1 MPKQLYFW
9 AVLVWSGIITFFCLA
24 KFDNVPLGN
33 VTNLDKVVHAF
44 FYFVL
49 TTLSFLFLKNRSSSV
64 SPSRYLIFSFL
75 FSVVFGIGI
84 EIIQGYF
91 TENRHADVFDVIAN
105 TSGAALSILL
115 IVLFGLNRVKSKF

>member
-9 AVLVWSGIITFFCLA
+9 AVLLWSGVITFFCLA
-24 KFDNVPLGN
+24 KFNNVPLGN
-33 VTNLDKVVHAF
+33 VPNFDKVVHAF

-49 TTLSFLFLKNRSSSV
+49 TTLSFLFLKNRKSGV
-64 SPSRYLIFSFL
+64 STSRYLIFSFL

-91 TENRHADVFDVIAN
+91 TESRHADVLDVLAN

-115 IVLFGLNRVKSKF
+115 IVLFGLHRVKLKS

>member
-91 TENRHADVFDVIAN
+91 TENRHADVLDVVAN

-115 IVLFGLNRVKSKF
+115 IVLFGLYKVKSKY

>member
-1 MPKQLYFW
+1 M
-9 AVLVWSGIITFFCLA
+9 WSGIITFFCLA
-24 KFDNVPLGN
+24 KFNNVPLGN

-49 TTLSFLFLKNRSSSV
+49 TTLSFLFLKNSNSSV
-64 SPSRYLIFSFL
+64 STSRYLIFSFL

>member
-9 AVLVWSGIITFFCLA
+9 AVLVWSGVITFFCLA
-24 KFDNVPLGN
+24 KFNNVPLGN

-49 TTLSFLFLKNRSSSV
+49 TTLSFLFLKNRNSGV
-64 SPSRYLIFSFL
+64 SASRYLIFSFL

-91 TENRHADVFDVIAN
+91 TDSRHADVLDVLAN

-115 IVLFGLNRVKSKF
+115 LVLFGLNKVKTKS

>member
-9 AVLVWSGIITFFCLA
+9 AVLLWSGVITFLCLA
-24 KFDNVPLGN
+24 KFNSVPLGD

-49 TTLSFLFLKNRSSSV
+49 TTLSFLFLKNRKSGV
-64 SPSRYLIFSFL
+64 STSRYLVFSFL
-75 FSVVFGIGI
+75 FSVAFGIGI

-91 TENRHADVFDVIAN
+91 TDTRHADVFDVLAN

-115 IVLFGLNRVKSKF
+115 IVLFGLNKVKSNS

>member
-9 AVLVWSGIITFFCLA
+9 AVLLWSGVITFFCLA
-24 KFDNVPLGN
+24 KFNNVPLGN

-44 FYFVL
+44 FYVVL
-49 TTLSFLFLKNRSSSV
+49 TTLSFLFLKNRNSSV
-64 SPSRYLIFSFL
+64 STSRYLIFSFL

-91 TENRHADVFDVIAN
+91 TESRHADVLDVLAN

-115 IVLFGLNRVKSKF
+115 IVLFGLRRVKLKS